1 VSVPGVAG
9 TGGQTVDVRQGG
21 EVVEHFADLGVM
33 AFTTGRAAGS
43 FGMQTDEPVRAVT
56 ARWGALRALLGG
68 PAGRLATA
76 FQVHGN
82 TVIRH
87 RGEWEG
93 FLRGPEADGH
103 LSAEQGTAMAV
114 TVADCVPVFL
124 AHPSG
129 AAAAL
134 HSGWRGT
141 VARITGVAIGQ
152 LGALG
157 FLPSDLRLH
166 CGPAI
171 CGRCYEV
178 SPDVFAQLT
187 GRDPGRPTTVDLR
200 AIIADHARAL
210 GVRHITSSPLCT
222 RCDNDRFFSH
232 RAGDAGR
239 QLGVVFAHGS
249 RTGTS

>member
-1 VSVPGVAG
+1 MSASGGVASQG
-9 TGGQTVDVRQGG
+9 EALDVRRGG
-21 EVVEHFADLGVM
+21 EVVEPFGALGIL

-43 FGMQTDEPVRAVT
+43 FGMQTADPVRDVT
-56 ARWGALRALLGG
+56 ARWGRLRSLLGG
-68 PAGRLATA
+68 PAARLATA

-82 TVIRH
+82 TVLRH
-87 RGEWEG
+87 GGGWQG

-103 LSAEQGTAMAV
+103 LSPERGTAMAV

-124 AHPSG
+124 AHPGG

-141 VARITGVAIGQ
+141 AARITEVAIRELVG
-152 LGALG
+152 LGLRAA
-157 FLPSDLRLH
+157 DLHLH

-178 SPDVFAQLT
+178 SAEVYAQLT
-187 GRDPGRPTTVDLR
+187 GRDPGRPTPVDLR
-200 AIIADHARAL
+200 ALIADHARAA
-210 GVRHITSSPLCT
+210 GVREITISPLCT

-239 QLGVVFAHGS
+239 QLGVIQARS
-249 RTGTS
+249 

>member
-1 VSVPGVAG
+1 MA
-9 TGGQTVDVRQGG
+9 VDVRQDG
-21 EVVEHFADLGVM
+21 EIVEAFGSLGIM

-43 FGMQTDEPVRAVT
+43 FGMQTEEPVREVT

-68 PAGRLATA
+68 PAARLATA

-82 TVIRH
+82 HVIRH
-87 RGEWEG
+87 RGDWQG

-103 LSAEQGTAMAV
+103 LSAERGTAMAV

-141 VARITGVAIGQ
+141 AARITESAIRQ
-152 LGALG
+152 LGVLG
-157 FLPSDLRLH
+157 LKPGDLRLH

-178 SPDVFAQLT
+178 SAEVFAKLT
-187 GRDPGRPTTVDLR
+187 GRDPGRPAKVDLR
-200 AIIADHARAL
+200 ALIADHARAL
-210 GVRHITSSPLCT
+210 GVHLISISPLCT
-222 RCDNDRFFSH
+222 KCDNDRFFSH
-232 RAGDAGR
+232 RAGDEGR
-239 QLGVVFAHGS
+239 QLGVIFAKP
-249 RTGTS
+249 

>member
-1 VSVPGVAG
+1 VSFADTPS
-9 TGGQTVDVRQGG
+9 VDVRQGG
-21 EVVEHFADLGVM
+21 EVVEQFDDWGIT

-43 FGMQTDEPVRAVT
+43 FGMQTEEPVRAVT
-56 ARWGALRALLGG
+56 ARWTALRALLGG
-68 PAGRLATA
+68 SSTRLATA
-76 FQVHGN
+76 LQVHGN
-82 TVIRH
+82 VIIRH
-87 RGEWEG
+87 GGDWQG

-103 LSAEQGTAMAV
+103 LSRERGTAMAV

-141 VARITGVAIGQ
+141 AQRITEQAIRQ
-152 LGALG
+152 LGTLG
-157 FLPSDLRLH
+157 LHAADLRVH

-178 SPDVFAQLT
+178 SADVYGQLT
-187 GRDPGRPTTVDLR
+187 GRDPGGPSLIDLR
-200 AIIADHARAL
+200 ALIADHARAL
-210 GVRHITSSPLCT
+210 GVRQISISSLCT
-222 RCDNDRFFSH
+222 KCDNDRFFSH

-239 QLGVVFAHGS
+239 QLGVLFAP
-249 RTGTS
+249 R

>member
-1 VSVPGVAG
+1 VSAATAPGAA
-9 TGGQTVDVRQGG
+9 VDVRSGG
-21 EVVEHFADLGVM
+21 EVVEHFADFGVT

-43 FGMQTDEPVRAVT
+43 FGMQTDDPVRVVT

-68 PAGRLATA
+68 PAARLATS
-76 FQVHGN
+76 FQVHGA
-82 TVIRH
+82 TVLRH
-87 RGEWEG
+87 RGEWQG

-103 LSAEQGTAMAV
+103 LATERGTGMAV
-114 TVADCVPVFL
+114 TVADCVPVL
-124 AHPSG
+124 IAHPSG

-141 VARITGVAIGQ
+141 VARITEAAIRQ
-152 LGALG
+152 LDALG
-157 FLPSDLRLH
+157 LRAADLRLH

-178 SPDVFAQLT
+178 SADVHAQLT

-210 GVRHITSSPLCT
+210 GVREISLSPLCT

-239 QLGVVFAHGS
+239 QLGVVFAPE
-249 RTGTS
+249 

>member
-1 VSVPGVAG
+1 VSAAGVAAG
-9 TGGQTVDVRQGG
+9 RSDALDVREGG
-21 EVVEHFADLGVM
+21 EVVEPFETLGIM

-43 FGMQTDEPVRAVT
+43 FGMQTAEPVRDVT
-56 ARWGALRALLGG
+56 ARWGRLRALLGG
-68 PAGRLATA
+68 PAARLATA

-82 TVIRH
+82 IVLRH
-87 RGEWEG
+87 AGDWQG

-103 LSAEQGTAMAV
+103 LSPGRGTGMAV

-124 AHPSG
+124 AHPGG

-141 VARITGVAIGQ
+141 VARITEVAIRD
-152 LGALG
+152 LVALG
-157 FLPSDLRLH
+157 LRPADLRLH
-166 CGPAI
+166 CGPAV

-178 SPDVFAQLT
+178 SADVFAQLT

-200 AIIADHARAL
+200 ALIADHARAA
-210 GVRHITSSPLCT
+210 GVREITVSPLCT

-232 RAGDAGR
+232 RAGDEGR
-239 QLGVVFAHGS
+239 QLGVIQA
-249 RTGTS
+249 RA